1 MMSAEDQD
9 IFIALT
15 KTLQKAI
22 AQNWVLQGILDSSEV
37 PNWRELL
44 EEVEPVILPEVRSRL
59 RPLSDAILGLPPLD
73 SENTAITEWRE
84 EIQEKI
90 HAMLDHRKSA
100 PSE

>member
-37 PNWRELL
+37 PKEEDLQKSVSAWLRGLRLAIDAETEDSLLIRVLHRELQTGNSRNVL
-44 EEVEPVILPEVRSRL
+44 EES
-59 RPLSDAILGLPPLD
+59 
-73 SENTAITEWRE
+73 
-84 EIQEKI
+84 
-90 HAMLDHRKSA
+90 
-100 PSE
+100 